1 MLIGT
6 FPSIS
11 MNFFFLTIAVLVFV
25 ICVVYIISQIVNITL
40 KRAKFH
46 IVL

>member
-6 FPSIS
+6 FLSIS
-11 MNFFFLTIAVLVFV
+11 MNFFLTIVVLVFV